1 MLIRFT
7 VYHRLSFSWFLYFY
21 FYFLFFSSSV
31 INSIIYCYSIKG
43 HMVVPRTTNISVMEF
58 QGYKLLGFLLL
69 LGSLSHSIAVA
80 PRNVTASLN
89 RNSFPAGFIFGTASA
104 SYQVS
109 PWFCTCLYN
118 I

>member
-43 HMVVPRTTNISVMEF
+43 HKVVPRITKISVMEF

-69 LGSLSHSIAVA
+69 LGSLSLSIAVA